1 MRNALKDYI
10 LLEIVQKLR
19 YPKKRRGFFKKEWF
33 MKKESTIESRIR
45 KLEATDERQYMI
57 NENYEVYEKQGA
69 PVGAASF
76 HYHNFYE
83 IIYVLEGEYSSLIEN
98 RTYHLHKGDFLLIDQ
113 NVMHKYHYVEKK
125 HDSSRRI
132 ILWVTAG
139 MLTELS
145 NGEMDLTACF
155 TKQGSC
161 AYHFPI
167 YYEEMLRG
175 YLVKL
180 AMSEIMEGEF
190 AGTKQVLD
198 RGYLLLF
205 FGYLNTL
212 CGRREYLFTKEEM
225 VTHPLVEQV
234 SNYIDE
240 HITEKI
246 TIENLADQV
255 HMSKYHFLRK
265 FKELTGVTVHSF
277 LTDKRLIRACEELKA
292 GRNITMAYQAA
303 GFADYSSFLRNFKAA
318 YGVSPGR
325 YMEFYPDK
333 R

>member
-1 MRNALKDYI
+1 
-10 LLEIVQKLR
+10 
-19 YPKKRRGFFKKEWF
+19 
-33 MKKESTIESRIR
+33 MKKESKIEQRIR

-69 PVGAASF
+69 PIGAVSF

-98 RTYHLHKGDFLLIDQ
+98 QTYNLRKGDFLLIDQ
-113 NVMHKYHYVEKK
+113 NVMHKYHYIEKK

-132 ILWVTAG
+132 ILWVTPQ
-139 MLTELS
+139 MLAELS
-145 NGEMDLTACF
+145 NGEMDLAACF
-155 TKQGSC
+155 SNRESC

-175 YLVKL
+175 YLLKL

-190 AGTKQVLD
+190 PGMKQVLD

-205 FGYLNTL
+205 FGYLNNL
-212 CGRREYLFTKEEM
+212 CKRQEYLFTDEEM

-234 SNYIDE
+234 SNYIDA
-240 HITEKI
+240 HISEKI
-246 TIENLADQV
+246 TIDSLAGHV

-265 FKELTGVTVHSF
+265 FKELTGVTAHSF
-277 LTDKRLIRACEELKA
+277 ITDKRLIKACEELKD
-292 GRNITMAYQAA
+292 GKNITYVYQAA
-303 GFADYSSFLRNFKAA
+303 GFSDYSSFLRNFKAA
-318 YGVSPGR
+318 YGVSPGK
-325 YMEFYPDK
+325 YMEFK
-333 R
+333 N